1 MSVGDG
7 SLMAS
12 ELGCKHYM
20 PAVGDIMQCSLEE
33 QKEQLGRN
41 REASWI
47 GEWNRGNMQE
57 VQHQLRA
64 LKAR

>member
-1 MSVGDG
+1 
-7 SLMAS
+7 MAS
-12 ELGCKHYM
+12 ELGYKYYK
-20 PAVGDIMQCSLEE
+20 PAVGDIMQPSLEE
-33 QKEQLGRN
+33 QKEELGGK
-41 REASWI
+41 REASWV